1 MNKKHAIFAAAF
13 GVLLAGC
20 SDVEVANVETSSQN
34 VIGFN
39 VIGSTAETKAT
50 PINSSNLKSE
60 DFSVFCYTEDGD
72 PFMGTLDKNFNHNGV
87 RIKWNTTLEKW
98 YYSDIRDLHYW
109 PVDV

>member
-39 VIGSTAETKAT
+39 VIGE
-50 PINSSNLKSE
+50 
-60 DFSVFCYTEDGD
+60 YRGD
-72 PFMGTLDKNFNHNGV
+72 KG
-87 RIKWNTTLEKW
+87 
-98 YYSDIRDLHYW
+98 YSYKFL
-109 PVDV
+109 